1 LFNLSNYF
9 KKEKV
14 NKVENKIEC
23 IKCKKEVNIND
34 TVYFEIGPV
43 IIGIGEIFPKETKH
57 ICMKCIKGDK

>member
-1 LFNLSNYF
+1 
-9 KKEKV
+9 
-14 NKVENKIEC
+14 VENKIEC